1 VTGTPTPT
9 SPATS
14 GTATATAAAM
24 VLPYHA
30 GDPAV
35 VECGTTP
42 KPSQTP

>member
-1 VTGTPTPT
+1 
-9 SPATS
+9 
-14 GTATATAAAM
+14 M